1 MTRSLF
7 GASSLLIFAACNPPE
22 PVFTSE
28 LDVRD
33 ALVQVQNA
41 SFTARLSNDVDA
53 SDSHWEREVQMDW
66 LRSHAVGESTY
77 DLAWRY
83 ADAFIQDGDTSRY
96 WGHLWANR
104 LTSISSDSLR
114 RTNDW
119 DAGSSN
125 NANGIPNYY
134 SSMTLPIMLT
144 DTSWW
149 AAQVSD
155 SAVRVIWEHVL
166 PNADQTEQFIMTKT
180 SIADTTDADYH
191 PESQEVQRWIFEAPI
206 GLPVRYEQSWYLGD
220 MAYGSDIAIDWEWE
234 LTNDSTVELVVADWV
249 APEWSQ
255 EPEKTPAVAGGGDGD
270 WFEEAMAALPTIGE
284 AAPAIEG
291 FDLAG
296 VATSLGDLAGD
307 LVYVDFWYIGCG
319 PCMRALP
326 HLAHMEEKFGPAGFH
341 VLGVNHHQEAK
352 TVKRYLDRR
361 ELDVPQVILDSLP
374 EGYPVVAY
382 PTWFLVDRDG
392 SIIERNMGYGE
403 ETATFLDS
411 LVNANL

>member
-7 GASSLLIFAACNPPE
+7 GAIALLIFAACNPPE

-83 ADAFIQDGDTSRY
+83 VDAFIQDGDTSRY

-341 VLGVNHHQEAK
+341 VLGVNHHQDAK

-361 ELDVPQVILDSLP
+361 ELDVPQAILDSLP

-382 PTWFLVDRDG
+382 PTWLLVDRDG
-392 SIIERNMGYGE
+392 SIIERDMGYSE
-403 ETATFLDS
+403 ETAAFLDS

>member
-83 ADAFIQDGDTSRY
+83 VDAFIQDGDTSRY

-326 HLAHMEEKFGPAGFH
+326 HLAHMEEEFGPAGFH

>member
-326 HLAHMEEKFGPAGFH
+326 HLAHMEEEFGPAGFH
-341 VLGVNHHQEAK
+341 VLGVNHHQDAK

-361 ELDVPQVILDSLP
+361 ELDVPQAILDSLP

-382 PTWFLVDRDG
+382 PTWLLVDRDG
-392 SIIERNMGYGE
+392 SIIERDMGYSE
-403 ETATFLDS
+403 ETAAFLDS

>member
-1 MTRSLF
+1 MGARSP
-7 GASSLLIFAACNPPE
+7 N
-22 PVFTSE
+22 
-28 LDVRD
+28 R
-33 ALVQVQNA
+33 LVAV
-41 SFTARLSNDVDA
+41 ARG
-53 SDSHWEREVQMDW
+53 R
-66 LRSHAVGESTY
+66 GFTY
-77 DLAWRY
+77 DLAWQY

-104 LTSISSDSLR
+104 LTHISGDSLR
-114 RTNDW
+114 KASDW
-119 DAGSSN
+119 DAASSS

-134 SSMTLPIMLT
+134 ASMTLPVMLT

-155 SAVRVIWEHVL
+155 SAVRVTWEHVL
-166 PNADQTEQFIMTKT
+166 PSADETERFVLTKT
-180 SIADTTDADYH
+180 SITDTTDADYH
-191 PESQEVQRWIFEAPI
+191 PESQEVQRWIFEAPH

-234 LTNDSTVELVVADWV
+234 LTNDGTVELVVADWV
-249 APEWSQ
+249 APEWSR
-255 EPEKTPAVAGGGDGD
+255 EPEEAPAVAGGGDGD
-270 WFEEAMAALPTIGE
+270 WFEEAMAALPAVGE

-291 FDLAG
+291 LDLAG
-296 VATSLGDLAGD
+296 AATSLSDLAGD

-326 HLAHMEEKFGPAGFH
+326 HLAHMEEEFGPAGFH
-341 VLGVNHHQEAK
+341 VLGVNHQDAK

-361 ELDVPQVILDSLP
+361 ELDVPQAILDSLP

-382 PTWFLVDRDG
+382 PTWFLVGRDG

-403 ETATFLDS
+403 DTAAFLDS
-411 LVNANL
+411 LVSANL

>member
-83 ADAFIQDGDTSRY
+83 VDAFIQDGDTSRY

-270 WFEEAMAALPTIGE
+270 WFEEAMAALPAIGE

>member
-7 GASSLLIFAACNPPE
+7 GAIALLIFGACNPPE

-53 SDSHWEREVQMDW
+53 SDSHWEREVRMDW

-83 ADAFIQDGDTSRY
+83 ADAFIQDGDTNRY
-96 WGHLWANR
+96 WGHLWASR

-134 SSMTLPIMLT
+134 ASMTLPIMLT

-155 SAVRVIWEHVL
+155 SAVRVTWKHVL

-191 PESQEVQRWIFEAPI
+191 PESQEVQRWVFEAPN

-234 LTNDSTVELVVADWV
+234 LTNDGTVELVVADWV
-249 APEWSQ
+249 APEWSR

-270 WFEEAMAALPTIGE
+270 WFEEAMAALPAVGE
-284 AAPAIEG
+284 AAQRRDHLQRSVRVEARGGLVEEEERG
-291 FDLAG
+291 LGEQF
-296 VATSLGDLAGD
+296 TS
-307 LVYVDFWYIGCG
+307 
-319 PCMRALP
+319 
-326 HLAHMEEKFGPAGFH
+326 
-341 VLGVNHHQEAK
+341 
-352 TVKRYLDRR
+352 
-361 ELDVPQVILDSLP
+361 
-374 EGYPVVAY
+374 
-382 PTWFLVDRDG
+382 DG
-392 SIIERNMGYGE
+392 
-403 ETATFLDS
+403 
-411 LVNANL
+411 